1 MSLRDVEIAAQFL
14 LQDLSPDFPN
24 PLADFSQVD
33 LRFMNAQEFLLTSV
47 FIYGIFMYRII
58 SFGIF
63 HYGMVLG

>member
-1 MSLRDVEIAAQFL
+1 
-14 LQDLSPDFPN
+14 
-24 PLADFSQVD
+24 LADFSQVD

-47 FIYGIFMYRII
+47 FIYGIFSYRIS